1 MVRQTNQHL
10 WMTQANVSRY
20 WCCHHKI
27 YIFMLSNWYV
37 VGTVLGM
44 VTNTKRKEPYSRGAG
59 RKMDVKPRVSGAQ
72 RRMKCF

>member
-20 WCCHHKI
+20 WCCHRKI

-37 VGTVLGM
+37 GYSVRYGDEYHE
-44 VTNTKRKEPYSRGAG
+44 KEPYTRGAG
-59 RKMDVKPRVSGAQ
+59 RKMDEAESFWGTKEDEV
-72 RRMKCF
+72 F